1 MPKNTIRA
9 ATQRSRDVAPV
20 FAALGDRTRLALVS
34 RLSHGLPTSIA
45 QLSDGTGLTR
55 QAVTKHLK
63 VLQGA
68 GLVRSSQKGRE
79 TLFEL
84 EPAPIDDIRQ
94 HLDFVSR
101 QWDEALA
108 RLKAHIE
115 G

>member
-1 MPKNTIRA
+1 MRKNTVRA
-9 ATQRSRDVAPV
+9 ATHSGRDVAPL
-20 FAALGDRTRLALVS
+20 FAALGDRTRLSLVS

-55 QAVTKHLK
+55 QAVTKHLR
-63 VLQGA
+63 VLQSA